1 MEFKYGAK
9 AKEQGAYIIGACGLD
24 CIPNDMGL
32 VYAKQRFEGKF
43 MFLVYFTL
51 YSTYYTCRYLPLLYS
66 TYYYYKVLTI
76 TIQYLLLL

>member
-43 MFLVYFTL
+43 MFLVYT
-51 YSTYYTCRYLPLLYS
+51 
-66 TYYYYKVLTI
+66 VLTI
-76 TIQYLLLL
+76 TIQYLLLLYSTYYYYTVLTITIQYLLSL